1 MDQGAKEM
9 NILEMIVELRGG
21 VPESCD
27 FCGQPY
33 NEKRQPVPE
42 EGQEWAC
49 TECWDRWD
57 KEDKEKSK

>member
-1 MDQGAKEM
+1 M
-9 NILEMIVELRGG
+9 NILEMIVEWRGG